1 MGFFLIISYSNFAQ
15 NQSLADSLE
24 LIFKK
29 GDFDEKDRLNI
40 LEVLAQNHTVYEK
53 RIEFIDEL
61 IEFSKDLDANDYLW
75 SGYLEK
81 GNVLTKNGD
90 LSLALES
97 YLKAADIA
105 IEIKENNL
113 LGSTYTAI
121 AGAYYNAHNHQ
132 NTVYYYQKA
141 IEIFR
146 QAKTLDSLNFA
157 KTNLN
162 LGDEYLRVNQPD
174 SALVY
179 FLQSEPIF
187 KSLQNEAGEAY
198 NLGNIGIAYAQKGRH
213 DLAESYMNDAIV
225 IHKALQDYYP
235 ICQYLLIKADIY
247 IAKGDYETA
256 SNFAHE
262 SLVLATEKGLKKQI
276 SEANLKLSDIYNL
289 VGNTSDSYQYYKDH
303 IAYRDSVF
311 NLTSLQKMADM
322 RTNFEVAKKQSEVD
336 LLNQQK
342 TNQKV
347 LIFTM
352 VVIFVMTGLY
362 YWNISKEKKRSD
374 KLLLNILPAK
384 TAEELKK
391 SGKVQAKK
399 FDSVSVMFTDFQAFT
414 RYSQQLSPEVLVKSV
429 DYFFSKFDKIIDT
442 YKLEKIKT
450 IGDAYMCAGGLPNP
464 SDDHAVK
471 IIQAA
476 FEIQQFVTASKQLPD
491 LNIAHFEIRIGI
503 NTGPVV
509 AGVVGKKKFAYDI
522 WGDTVNVAARME
534 SNSMAG
540 MINISENTFKL
551 VEKYFDCEYRGE
563 IDVKNKGMMKM
574 YFVLGPKNLSKIKKQ
589 TGDKIVLC

>member
-1 MGFFLIISYSNFAQ
+1 MGFFIFIGLSNFAQ

-24 LIFKK
+24 LSYKN
-29 GDFDEKDRLNI
+29 GDFDEKDRLKI
-40 LEVLAQNHTVYEK
+40 LEILAQNHTVYEK

-61 IEFSKDLDANDYLW
+61 IEVSKDVDAKEYLW

-105 IEIKENNL
+105 IENNNNQL
-113 LGSTYTAI
+113 LGATYTAI
-121 AGAYYNAHNHQ
+121 AGAYYNTHNHQ

-141 IEIFR
+141 IEIFK
-146 QAKTLDSLNFA
+146 QGKTMDSLNFA
-157 KTNLN
+157 KANVN

-179 FLQSEPIF
+179 LLRSEPIF
-187 KSLQNEAGEAY
+187 KSLRHEAGMAY

-213 DLAESYMNDAIV
+213 DSAESYMNDAII
-225 IHKALQDYYP
+225 IHKAIQDYYP

-256 SNFAHE
+256 SNYAHE
-262 SLVLATEKGLKKQI
+262 SLVLATEKELKKQI

-289 VGNTSDSYQYYKDH
+289 GGNTSESYKYYKDH
-303 IAYRDSVF
+303 IAYRDSVH
-311 NLTSLQKMADM
+311 NLTSFQKMANM
-322 RTNFEVAKKQSEVD
+322 RTNFEVAKKQTEVD

-352 VVIFVMTGLY
+352 IVILGMTGLY
-362 YWNISKEKKRSD
+362 YWNISKEKRRSD
-374 KLLLNILPAK
+374 KLLLNILPSK

-391 SGKVQAKK
+391 SGKVKAKK

-414 RYSQQLSPEVLVKSV
+414 KHSQQLSPEVLVKSV
-429 DYFFSKFDKIIDT
+429 DHFFSKFDTIIDT
-442 YKLEKIKT
+442 YELEKIKT
-450 IGDAYMCAGGLPNP
+450 IGDAYMCAGGLPNA
-464 SDDHAVK
+464 SADHAVK

-476 FEIQQFVTASKQLPD
+476 FEIQQFVKESKECSDHL
-491 LNIAHFEIRIGI
+491 IAHFEIRIGI

-534 SNSMAG
+534 SNSIAG

-551 VEKYFDCEYRGE
+551 VENYFDCEYRGK

-574 YFVLGPKNLSKIKKQ
+574 YFVLGAKNISKIKKQ
-589 TGDKIVLC
+589 SGDKIVLC